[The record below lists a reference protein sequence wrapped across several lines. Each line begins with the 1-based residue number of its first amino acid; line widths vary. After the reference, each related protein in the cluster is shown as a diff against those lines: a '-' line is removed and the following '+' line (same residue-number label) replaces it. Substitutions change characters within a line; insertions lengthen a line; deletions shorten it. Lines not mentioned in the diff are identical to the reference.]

1 MIKMDILKKYLNNI
15 SYKFPKGYPDMKNE
29 EDKDMLFKMINELLE
44 EKSLLTEGS
53 KLYDDVILNALYGK
67 DLEGKSVPIS
77 KNKYKFGGNST
88 FDIQV
93 QSDDL
98 ETWKKLWSIKPPKS
112 GKEVGSAGSLGVG
125 NGEISL
131 YWLYQYSNSG
141 TDVTMGREGD
151 DPDLRFNGKG
161 VEVKAYDKHTGLLGL
176 GRFGADKENLRLLG
190 LIFGLNNLTKV
201 LGKGEVIKSINP
213 TNFKGIDL
221 IPAMENVIKLKNI
234 DLGDLA
240 SSYPLFATI
249 KNNIDS
255 LVGSLGDF
263 NTPEEGA
270 ANMAHQLVTTK
281 LERKPGTG
289 GYLASLKESGD
300 IRFFAIDLEKLKTN
314 DDFLSNFQSKQSSL
328 GLNFDQ
334 LF

>member
-1 MIKMDILKKYLNNI
+1 MDILEKYLNSI
-15 SYKFPKGYPDMKNE
+15 SYKFPKGYPDMKDDQ
-29 EDKDMLFKMINELLE
+29 DKSMLFKMINEIIE
-44 EKSLLTEGS
+44 ERSLLTEGS
-53 KLYDDVILNALYGK
+53 ELYDKVILNALYGQNP
-67 DLEGKSVPIS
+67 EEKSVPTT
-77 KNKYKFGGNST
+77 KNKYKFGGTST
-88 FDIQV
+88 FDVQV

-98 ETWKKLWSIKPPKS
+98 EIWKKLWSVKPPKA

-125 NGEISL
+125 NGEIAL

-141 TDVTMGREGD
+141 ADVTMGRDGD
-151 DPDLRFNGKG
+151 DPDLFFNGKG

-190 LIFGLNNLTKV
+190 MIFGLNNLTKV
-201 LGKGEVIKSINP
+201 LGKDEVVKTINP
-213 TNFKGIDL
+213 TNFKGTDL

-240 SSYPLFATI
+240 LSYPLFATI

-255 LVGSLGDF
+255 LVKALGDF

-270 ANMAHQLVTTK
+270 ANMAHQLVSSK

-314 DDFLSNFQSKQSSL
+314 EDFLSNFQSKQSSL
-328 GLNFDQ
+328 GLNFDK

>member
-1 MIKMDILKKYLNNI
+1 MDILEKYLNSI
-15 SYKFPKGYPDMKNE
+15 SYKFPKGYPDMKDDQ
-29 EDKDMLFKMINELLE
+29 DKSMLFKMINEIIE
-44 EKSLLTEGS
+44 ERSLLTEGS
-53 KLYDDVILNALYGK
+53 ELYDKVILNALYGQNP
-67 DLEGKSVPIS
+67 EEKSVPTTKS
-77 KNKYKFGGNST
+77 KYKFGGTST
-88 FDIQV
+88 FDVQV
-93 QSDDL
+93 QSNDL
-98 ETWKKLWSIKPPKS
+98 EIWKKLWSVKPPKA
-112 GKEVGSAGSLGVG
+112 GKEIGSAGSLGVG
-125 NGEISL
+125 NGEIAL
-131 YWLYQYSNSG
+131 YWLYQYSNSR

-190 LIFGLNNLTKV
+190 MIFGLNNLTKV
-201 LGKGEVIKSINP
+201 LGKDEVVKTINP
-213 TNFKGIDL
+213 TNFKGTDL

-240 SSYPLFATI
+240 LSYPLFATI

-255 LVGSLGDF
+255 LVKALGDF

-270 ANMAHQLVTTK
+270 ANMAHQLVSSK

-289 GYLASLKESGD
+289 GYLASLKVSGD

-314 DDFLSNFQSKQSSL
+314 EDFLSNFQSKQSSL
-328 GLNFDQ
+328 GLNFDK

>member
-1 MIKMDILKKYLNNI
+1 MDILKKYLNNI

-240 SSYPLFATI
+240 VSYPLFATI

-255 LVGSLGDF
+255 LVGALGDF